1 VQDISL
7 AIKVD
12 KRQVK
17 DLKTLMGQ
25 VEKQVGN
32 LNKVKVTLDTTRAQ
46 KNVEAL
52 SESLRQAEIISNR
65 FFGKGARSGI
75 GAFARDIAGI
85 RGEISTVRTAF
96 DEAKGGADRA
106 KQAVQLLTAQFKML
120 SAEGRAFAKGGA
132 DLFQTK
138 GFDQAALKNRLKPLE
153 ELPNSLAGTGEALKE
168 IRFLLNFATEN
179 SKEFKTLIEAE
190 NNALARQ
197 KKIRESMAFVTEVQ
211 RRATAPMPADP
222 FGAKVP
228 LLPAAGQSSGTFEIV
243 ERNREVARIRQK
255 SLKVERLITQENS
268 KQAKIARKTAKERLE
283 NIRKIRRQRQG
294 KQLNETLLG
303 AGFPLLFGGG
313 PGAVGGSILGGALG
327 GKMGAS
333 FGGQIFGSAIGQQFE
348 KAIQQATE
356 IGNAISTLNLDALE
370 QSGIRVNAQ
379 LRLQINAL
387 REVGD
392 ASRAEILLKE
402 EAAKQTGALF
412 DVTTDVANAYN
423 ILGAAGTKFGATLST
438 TLGILGVILAVPLA
452 GILDGVA
459 NTLGLV
465 NNILSVVGELSK
477 RFVELLAL
485 IPGMK
490 QVFDDIEKAIQGANK
505 QLDESIVK
513 ARLITGEK
521 AKENIVA
528 IRSLEIESQK
538 TAGLTAQGKIN
549 NNNLDLKSKIASL
562 DDQERVEIK
571 KINKELTAF
580 NAKDIEASRN
590 QIKATFENRRERER
604 LVVSRRNEK
613 ILTQQSLKL
622 EREREAERKKRLR
635 EQEQFEKKINRQI
648 KGAET
653 AYKSVNNVLDNYTTK
668 LEDRAAFEREY
679 NELIN
684 QGILPAE
691 AKRVVEL
698 KKEALQVQRQ
708 FEAELGILDTK
719 IKQVEASALEGNLT
733 EDQIKR
739 LKKLKEA
746 QEDLE
751 GKAAD
756 AQGQGSSAAKPKSD
770 AKRLEEAAIQA
781 RERLNELTD
790 PVNQVVGAAGA
801 IGDAFSESFKGVI
814 SGSMTAQEALAN
826 LFQRTA
832 DHFLDMTAQ
841 IIAAAIK
848 AQAVKFVTQIIGSV
862 ASAGVSSG
870 SSFAGVE
877 NTTLDSVLPSTESL
891 ANAAAATP
899 SFAEGGFVSRPTNA
913 LIGEGGEP
921 EYVIPASKMRESMS
935 RYSRGSRGGGV
946 IPSDGGSSASG
957 DGGVAVAAP
966 IDVRYTVERI
976 NSVDY
981 VTADQFQSGM
991 QRAAAQGAQRGEQNT
1006 LKRLQMS
1013 GSTRRRLGM

>member
-1 VQDISL
+1 
-7 AIKVD
+7 
-12 KRQVK
+12 
-17 DLKTLMGQ
+17 MGQ

-85 RGEISTVRTAF
+85 RGEIATVRTAF

-190 NNALARQ
+190 NAALARQ
-197 KKIRESMAFVTEVQ
+197 KRIRESMAFVTEVQ

-222 FGAKVP
+222 FRTKVP
-228 LLPAAGQSSGTFEIV
+228 LLPAAGQTSGTFSIR
-243 ERNREVARIRQK
+243 ERNAVAKVIENN
-255 SLKVERLITQENS
+255 LKVEKFITQENS
-268 KQAKIARKTAKERLE
+268 KQAKITRKTAKERLE

-465 NNILSVVGELSK
+465 NNILSAVGELSK
-477 RFVELLAL
+477 RFVELFAL

-528 IRSLEIESQK
+528 IRALEIESQK
-538 TAGLTAQGKIN
+538 TAGLTAQGKID

-562 DDQERVEIK
+562 NDEERAEIK
-571 KINKELTAF
+571 KVNKELTAF

-590 QIKATFENRRERER
+590 QIKATFKNRRERER
-604 LVVSRRNEK
+604 LVCPGEM
-613 ILTQQSLKL
+613 
-622 EREREAERKKRLR
+622 KK
-635 EQEQFEKKINRQI
+635 
-648 KGAET
+648 
-653 AYKSVNNVLDNYTTK
+653 Y
-668 LEDRAAFEREY
+668 
-679 NELIN
+679 
-684 QGILPAE
+684 
-691 AKRVVEL
+691 
-698 KKEALQVQRQ
+698 
-708 FEAELGILDTK
+708 
-719 IKQVEASALEGNLT
+719 
-733 EDQIKR
+733 
-739 LKKLKEA
+739 
-746 QEDLE
+746 
-751 GKAAD
+751 
-756 AQGQGSSAAKPKSD
+756 
-770 AKRLEEAAIQA
+770 
-781 RERLNELTD
+781 
-790 PVNQVVGAAGA
+790 
-801 IGDAFSESFKGVI
+801 
-814 SGSMTAQEALAN
+814 
-826 LFQRTA
+826 
-832 DHFLDMTAQ
+832 
-841 IIAAAIK
+841 
-848 AQAVKFVTQIIGSV
+848 
-862 ASAGVSSG
+862 
-870 SSFAGVE
+870 
-877 NTTLDSVLPSTESL
+877 
-891 ANAAAATP
+891 
-899 SFAEGGFVSRPTNA
+899 
-913 LIGEGGEP
+913 
-921 EYVIPASKMRESMS
+921 
-935 RYSRGSRGGGV
+935 
-946 IPSDGGSSASG
+946 
-957 DGGVAVAAP
+957 
-966 IDVRYTVERI
+966 
-976 NSVDY
+976 
-981 VTADQFQSGM
+981 
-991 QRAAAQGAQRGEQNT
+991 
-1006 LKRLQMS
+1006 
-1013 GSTRRRLGM
+1013 